1 MDQAAGD
8 ARPLTLG
15 GVRPPVLPDL
25 LTTVRVPERFSP
37 SGFHALERCPLSQL
51 HGLGE
56 AERLPPNPAALL
68 GTVLH
73 ETVVRLAWAGPND
86 VTEVFG
92 EVLHRAEESARTL
105 WPQAGLVPLRRAVG
119 RTVWRKGQARL
130 LAWASGAARSV
141 SPSRR
146 APPRGL
152 PDDRVPRIPTGRER
166 RLDVPELRLAGRPD
180 LIERIGTEV
189 HVTDLKSGVTARGGR
204 PSLPISR
211 QMWLYATMLE
221 TLEPGVRVRL
231 WLHGADRVEVPWGE
245 PERADTRARLDDL
258 LVRFPSGRPVKA
270 AAAAVPGA
278 HCGPCPVRHRCPGYR
293 NRAPTWWGQTSS
305 DGPVAPYD
313 VWGEVTGRPSPTDPT
328 DDRTALRDE
337 VGRTFLISGAARW
350 SFLPGERAWFFGLRP
365 DETTPMHGK
374 WVHPRNFR
382 IPDVDVDGVSIQ
394 GVYCSQP

>member
-8 ARPLTLG
+8 ARPLTPG
-15 GVRPPVLPDL
+15 GVRPPILPDL

-73 ETVVRLAWAGPND
+73 ETVARLARAGPND

-92 EVLHRAEESARTL
+92 EVLHTAEESARTL

-130 LAWASGAARSV
+130 LAWVSGAARTV
-141 SPSRR
+141 PPSRR

-152 PDDRVPRIPTGRER
+152 PGDRVPRIPTGRER

-221 TLEPGVRVRL
+221 ALEPGVRVRL

-245 PERADTRARLDDL
+245 PERTDTRARLDDL
-258 LVRFPSGRPVKA
+258 LVRFPSGRPVEA

-337 VGRTFLISGAARW
+337 AGRTFLISGGARW
-350 SFLPGERAWFFGLRP
+350 SFVSGEQAWFFGLRP

-382 IPDVDVDGVSIQ
+382 VPDVNVDGVGLQ
-394 GVYCSQP
+394 GVYRSRP